1 MNNLTVHRAEN
12 LQLNMIFIERRRKKM
27 LLILDVIAVYL
38 IIKVLEVF
46 VWPRVDSCLKKNTEK
61 GGIMERINA
70 FLDAWYKTH
79 N

>member
-1 MNNLTVHRAEN
+1 
-12 LQLNMIFIERRRKKM
+12 M

-46 VWPRVDSCLKKNTEK
+46 VWPRVDSYLEKNTEK

>member
-46 VWPRVDSCLKKNTEK
+46 VWPRVDSYLKKNTEK

>member
-1 MNNLTVHRAEN
+1 
-12 LQLNMIFIERRRKKM
+12 M

-46 VWPRVDSCLKKNTEK
+46 VWPRVDLYLKKNTEK
-61 GGIMERINA
+61 GGIMERINT
-70 FLDAWYKTH
+70 FLDAWYKTR

>member
-1 MNNLTVHRAEN
+1 MNNLTVRRAEN

-46 VWPRVDSCLKKNTEK
+46 VWPRVDSYLKKNTEK

>member
-12 LQLNMIFIERRRKKM
+12 LQLNMIFIERRIKKM

-46 VWPRVDSCLKKNTEK
+46 VWPRVDSYLKKNTEK

>member
-1 MNNLTVHRAEN
+1 
-12 LQLNMIFIERRRKKM
+12 M

-46 VWPRVDSCLKKNTEK
+46 VWPRVDSYLKKNTEK
-61 GGIMERINA
+61 GGVMERINA

>member
-1 MNNLTVHRAEN
+1 MNNLTVRRAEN
-12 LQLNMIFIERRRKKM
+12 LQSDMIFIERRRKKM

-46 VWPRVDSCLKKNTEK
+46 VWTRVDLYLEKNTEK
-61 GGIMERINA
+61 GGLMERINA

>member
-46 VWPRVDSCLKKNTEK
+46 VWPRVDSYLKKNTEK

-70 FLDAWYKTH
+70 FSDAWYKTH

>member
-1 MNNLTVHRAEN
+1 MNNLTVRRAEN
-12 LQLNMIFIERRRKKM
+12 LQSNMIFIERRRKKM

-46 VWPRVDSCLKKNTEK
+46 VWPRVDLYLKKNTEK
-61 GGIMERINA
+61 GGIMERINT
-70 FLDAWYKTH
+70 FLDAWYKTR

>member
-46 VWPRVDSCLKKNTEK
+46 VWPRVDSYLKKNTEK
-61 GGIMERINA
+61 GGSMERINA

>member
-1 MNNLTVHRAEN
+1 MNNLTVRGAEN
-12 LQLNMIFIERRRKKM
+12 LQSNMIFIDRRRKKM

-46 VWPRVDSCLKKNTEK
+46 VWPRVDSYLKKNTEK

-70 FLDAWYKTH
+70 FLDTWYKTH